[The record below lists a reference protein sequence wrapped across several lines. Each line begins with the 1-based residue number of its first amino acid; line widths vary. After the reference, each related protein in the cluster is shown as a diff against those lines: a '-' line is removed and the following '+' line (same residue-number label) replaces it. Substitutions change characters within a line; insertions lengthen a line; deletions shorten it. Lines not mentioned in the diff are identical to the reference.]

1 MPTLRWWERVLGVGV
16 FGALS
21 VLHAA
26 VLLGAVLVQP
36 APDHGHAVHPT
47 PPAATTGVYTFE
59 LSDWASK
66 LLRTVDSSPQAAASI
81 PESFH
86 VPHGHA
92 ARPATPAAAR
102 THTSVTAVC
111 AHAMQQRARSTPR
124 LTVYAIADVVVT
136 AAKFNEV

>member
-1 MPTLRWWERVLGVGV
+1 MPTLRWWERVLSVGV

-66 LLRTVDSSPQAAASI
+66 LLRPVDSSPQAAAGI
-81 PESFH
+81 PEYAH
-86 VPHGHA
+86 VPHGNA
-92 ARPATPAAAR
+92 ARPAVAR
-102 THTSVTAVC
+102 THTSVTTVC
-111 AHAMQQRARSTPR
+111 AAART
-124 LTVYAIADVVVT
+124 LNA
-136 AAKFNEV
+136 EVDCLR